1 MSSHNDSFVA
11 SGSSPTHAAQRVQAS
26 PDFLLEK
33 YSSIYLLR
41 PLTENARA
49 WVEDHIGSDNGFQPY
64 WPAVVIEYRYVAA
77 ILEGISSDG
86 LVVSR

>member
-1 MSSHNDSFVA
+1 MSSHSDSFVA
-11 SGSSPTHAAQRVQAS
+11 SGSSPTHQVEQAS

-33 YSSIYLLR
+33 YSSTHLLR

-64 WPAVVIEYRYVAA
+64 FPTVVIEHRYVGA

-86 LVVSR
+86 LAVSR

>member
-1 MSSHNDSFVA
+1 MSSHSDSFVA
-11 SGSSPTHAAQRVQAS
+11 SGSSPTQRVQAS

-49 WVEDHIGSDNGFQPY
+49 WVEDHVGSDNGFQPY
-64 WPAVVIEYRYVAA
+64 WPAVVIEHRYVGA

-86 LVVSR
+86 LAVSR

>member
-1 MSSHNDSFVA
+1 MSSHSDSFVA
-11 SGSSPTHAAQRVQAS
+11 SGSSPTQQVEQAS
-26 PDFLLEK
+26 PDFLLENH
-33 YSSIYLLR
+33 SSIYLLR

-64 WPAVVIEYRYVAA
+64 WPAVVIEHRYVGA

-86 LVVSR
+86 LAVSR